1 LAKAIKVVSKTTS
14 LGNFA
19 LDVYPVCI
27 EVDVQRGLPA
37 VSLVGLCDASVR
49 ESRDRVRSSI
59 KNSGFEFPSQKI
71 TINLA
76 PANIKK
82 EGTHFDLAIALGI
95 ISSSGQAQLDTSSY
109 FIIGELSLEGQLRPV
124 SGVFPMALYAKEKG
138 KKIIV
143 PLENAHEAALVS
155 GLEVYPVKSISEAVS
170 FLCGLIEKK
179 PFKSDTANVISEN
192 PQYEVDFSEVKGQS
206 FAKRA
211 LEVVAAGMH
220 NALLLGPPGVGKTM
234 LARRL
239 PTILPDMAF
248 EESLE
253 VTKIYSVAGL
263 LDKSQPII
271 KSRPFRSPHHTSSSI
286 ALVGGGANIKPGEI
300 TLSHNGVL
308 FLDELPEFNR
318 DALEALR
325 QPLEDGSIS
334 ISRAARHLKLPSR
347 FLFAAAMNPCPC
359 GYFGSKEKS
368 CHCSSY
374 QIQKYRN
381 RISGPLLDR
390 IDIHLELAAIKTDDL
405 VSCDFKAE
413 SSQAIK
419 ARVEAARLIQAERF
433 RNEKIFF
440 NSQMNHKQL
449 RKFCGLDKAAQE
461 LLKMAI
467 SHFNFSARA
476 YDKILKVSR
485 TIADLADRQ
494 NISAED
500 ISEAIQYRSLDKN
513 LWV

>member
-1 LAKAIKVVSKTTS
+1 MVSKTTS
-14 LGNFA
+14 LGNFG

-37 VSLVGLCDASVR
+37 VSLVGLCDTSVR

-95 ISSSGQAQLDTSSY
+95 ISSSAQAHMDASS
-109 FIIGELSLEGQLRPV
+109 FFLIGELSLEGIIKPV
-124 SGVFPMALYAKEKG
+124 SGVFPMALYAKEKN

-143 PLENAHEAALVS
+143 PLENASEAALVS
-155 GLEVYPVKSISEAVS
+155 GLEVYPVKNLSEAVS

-179 PFKSDTANVISEN
+179 PFKPDTADLISGDC
-192 PQYEVDFSEVKGQS
+192 QYEVDFSEVKGQS

-220 NALLLGPPGVGKTM
+220 NALLLGAPGVGKTM

-263 LDKSQPII
+263 LDKTQPVV
-271 KSRPFRSPHHTSSSI
+271 KARPFRSPHHTSSNI
-286 ALVGGGANIKPGEI
+286 ALVGGGTNIKPGEI

-308 FLDELPEFNR
+308 FLDELPEFSR

-334 ISRAARHLKLPSR
+334 ISRAAKRLKFPSR

-359 GYFGSKEKS
+359 GYFGSSEKS
-368 CHCSSY
+368 CHCTSY

-381 RISGPLLDR
+381 KISGPLLDR
-390 IDIHLELAAIKTDDL
+390 IDIHLELAAINTEDL
-405 VSCDFKAE
+405 ISNDFKAE
-413 SSQAIK
+413 NSCSIK
-419 ARVEAARLIQAERF
+419 ERVENARLIQAERF
-433 RNEKIFF
+433 RDEKIFF

-449 RKFCGLDKAAQE
+449 RKFCSLKKDAQE

-467 SHFNFSARA
+467 SHFGFSARA

-485 TIADLADRQ
+485 SIADLAGRSD
-494 NISAED
+494 ILAED

>member
-1 LAKAIKVVSKTTS
+1 VVSKTTS
-14 LGNFA
+14 LGN
-19 LDVYPVCI
+19 LGLEVYPVCI

-37 VSLVGLCDASVR
+37 VSLIGLCDTSVR
-49 ESRDRVRSSI
+49 ESRDRVRSGL

-76 PANIKK
+76 PANVKK

-95 ISSSGQAQLDTSSY
+95 ISSSGEVNLDTSSY
-109 FIIGELSLEGQLRPV
+109 FIIGELSLEGSIKPV
-124 SGVFPMALYAKEKG
+124 SGVFPMALYAKGKG

-143 PLENAHEAALVS
+143 PLENASEAALVC
-155 GLEVYPVKSISEAVS
+155 GLDVYPVKSLNETVS
-170 FLCGLIEKK
+170 FLCGMVEKK
-179 PFKSDTANVISEN
+179 PFRAEPADLIPASS
-192 PQYEVDFSEVKGQS
+192 QYEVDFSEVKGQS

-211 LEVVAAGMH
+211 LEVAAAGMH
-220 NALLLGPPGVGKTM
+220 NALLLGAPGVGKTM

-263 LDKSQPII
+263 LDKSQPVVRA
-271 KSRPFRSPHHTSSSI
+271 RPFRSPHHTSSNI
-286 ALVGGGANIKPGEI
+286 ALVGGGTNIKPGEI

-308 FLDELPEFNR
+308 FLDELPEFSR

-334 ISRAARHLKLPSR
+334 ISRAAKHLKFPSR

-359 GYFGSKEKS
+359 GYFGSNAKS
-368 CHCSSY
+368 CHCTSY

-381 RISGPLLDR
+381 KISGPLLDR
-390 IDIHLELAAIKTDDL
+390 IDIHLELAAINTEDL
-405 VSCDFKAE
+405 ISGDFKAE
-413 SSQAIK
+413 SSEAIK
-419 ARVEAARLIQAERF
+419 ERVEKARILQTERF

-440 NSQMNHKQL
+440 NSQMSNRQL
-449 RKFCGLDKAAQE
+449 RKFCNLEKSAQE

-467 SHFNFSARA
+467 SHFSFSARA

-485 TIADLADRQ
+485 TIADLAGRSD
-494 NISAED
+494 ILAED

>member
-1 LAKAIKVVSKTTS
+1 MVSKTIS
-14 LGNFA
+14 LGNLG
-19 LDVYPVCI
+19 LDVYPVCV

-37 VSLVGLCDASVR
+37 TTLIGLCDASVR
-49 ESRDRVRSSI
+49 ESKDRVRAGI

-95 ISSSGQAQLDTSSY
+95 ISSSSQAQIDTSSY
-109 FIIGELSLEGQLRPV
+109 FIAGELSLEGAVKPV
-124 SGVFPMALYAKEKG
+124 SGIFPMALFAKEKN

-143 PLENAHEAALVS
+143 PFENAGEAALVC
-155 GLEVYPVKSISEAVS
+155 GLEVYPVKSLSEAVS
-170 FLCGLIEKK
+170 FLCGMVEKK
-179 PFKSDTANVISEN
+179 SFSPVALESVTLEN
-192 PQYEVDFSEVKGQS
+192 AYEVDFSEVKGQS

-211 LEVVAAGMH
+211 LEVAAAGMH
-220 NALLLGPPGVGKTM
+220 NAILLGAPGVGKTM
-234 LARRL
+234 LAKRL

-263 LDKSQPII
+263 LDKTRPVI
-271 KSRPFRSPHHTSSSI
+271 KNRPFRSPHHTSSNI
-286 ALVGGGANIKPGEI
+286 ALVGGGTNIKPGEI

-308 FLDELPEFNR
+308 FLDELPEFSR

-325 QPLEDGSIS
+325 QPLEDGSVS
-334 ISRAARHLKLPSR
+334 ISRAARHLRFPSR

-359 GYFGSKEKS
+359 GYFGSKTKS

-381 RISGPLLDR
+381 KISGPLLDR
-390 IDIHLELAAIKTDDL
+390 IDIHLELAAINTQDL
-405 VSCDFKAE
+405 VSGDFKAE
-413 SSQAIK
+413 NSRSIK
-419 ARVEAARLIQAERF
+419 ERVEKARLIQAERF
-433 RNEKIFF
+433 GKEKIYF
-440 NSQMNHKQL
+440 NSQMNHRQL
-449 RKFCGLDKAAQE
+449 RKFCNLEESAKE
-461 LLKMAI
+461 LLSSAI

-485 TIADLADRQ
+485 TIADLAQRQ
-494 NISAED
+494 SITAED

>member
-1 LAKAIKVVSKTTS
+1 VVSKLAS
-14 LGNFA
+14 LGNFG
-19 LDVYPVCI
+19 LDVYSVCV

-49 ESRDRVRSSI
+49 ESRDRIRSGI

-82 EGTHFDLAIALGI
+82 EGTHFDLAMALAI
-95 ISSSGQAQLDTSSY
+95 ISSSNQAHFDASSY
-109 FIIGELSLEGQLRPV
+109 FITGELSLEGAVRPV
-124 SGVFPMALYAKEKG
+124 NGIFPMALHAKEKC

-143 PLENAHEAALVS
+143 PFENASEAALVS
-155 GLEVYPVKSISEAVS
+155 GLEVYPVKSLSEAAS

-179 PFKSDTANVISEN
+179 PFKPEVDIFFEN
-192 PQYEVDFSEVKGQS
+192 CQYEVDFSEVKGQS

-211 LEVVAAGMH
+211 LEVVASGMH
-220 NALLLGPPGVGKTM
+220 NAILLGAPGVGKTM

-253 VTKIYSVAGL
+253 VTKIYSIAGL
-263 LDKSQPII
+263 LDKNHPVVRM
-271 KSRPFRSPHHTSSSI
+271 RPFRSPHHTSSSV
-286 ALVGGGANIKPGEI
+286 ALVGGGANVNPGEV

-318 DALEALR
+318 NALEALR
-325 QPLEDGSIS
+325 QPLEDGSIF
-334 ISRAARHLKLPSR
+334 ISRAAKRLKLPSR

-359 GYFGSKEKS
+359 GYFGSQEKN
-368 CHCSSY
+368 CHCTSY

-381 RISGPLLDR
+381 KISGPLLDR
-390 IDIHLELAAIKTDDL
+390 IDIHLELAAINTEDL
-405 VSCDFKAE
+405 MSSDFKAE
-413 SSQAIK
+413 SSSAIK
-419 ARVEAARLIQAERF
+419 ERVETARLTQAERF
-433 RNEKIFF
+433 KGEKIFF
-440 NSQMNHKQL
+440 NSQMNHRQV
-449 RKFCGLDKAAQE
+449 RKFCQLEESARE

-467 SHFNFSARA
+467 SHFSFSARA

-485 TIADLADRQ
+485 TIADLARRQ